1 MTTAGEG
8 LPAPPQPLLDQPSL
22 QDQAAGRPSSFW
34 VRFDNVL
41 DALSDRLN
49 PILVKESRQAM
60 KSRQFTITF
69 TLLLI
74 VGWVY
79 TILFI
84 LVNLPGV
91 FYSPLGTVMLFGY
104 YLILA
109 VPLLIVVPYGAFR
122 SLASELEDGTFEL
135 LSITALD
142 SRQIVLGKLGSSVL
156 QMLVYYS
163 ALAPC
168 IAFTY
173 LLRGIDVM
181 TIFAILLYTFYATL
195 LLSVMA
201 LTLATV
207 TRSRQWQVLL
217 SVLLVVALVLFS
229 FFWGMTMSSVLA
241 TAAMMPY
248 DEPAYW
254 MANVAGFTF
263 ETALV
268 VLFILIAAGQITF
281 ASENRS
287 TSIRILLLVI
297 QSLIVGWTCY
307 LFLLAEEEEVLII
320 GSLWLGVFWA
330 VAGAFL
336 IGETAQLSP
345 RARRELPQSLL
356 GRMAFTWFNP
366 GSGTGYMFTMLNVLG
381 GMGTLALVGLFHYTF
396 TTGARGITS
405 LDYWTSWWMA
415 VVSYLAFYLGLARLF
430 GVLLRWGKVG
440 GGMLSV
446 FVFYLMLVV
455 MGALLPFSLQGLMQW
470 MFNWGF
476 STFEYSPLQLSNW
489 CWTLVEIANNH
500 AAASDGTVWLLVF
513 FASVVFLANFI
524 LAVKE
529 VEQVR
534 QAAPDRVLQD
544 ELELHPPVK
553 PVKRNPWDEL
563 SPLDRQQVLGN
574 ADVIE
579 RSITYPK
586 SSVSRLRGAGF
597 GCLYALLAWVLV
609 GIAASLFIPFF
620 VSNQTHEALGATM
633 SMIGMVAAIPVGI
646 YGFFKHQYLR
656 KAD

>member
-1 MTTAGEG
+1 MTTASDALQPP
-8 LPAPPQPLLDQPSL
+8 LPPNPAGNPPTAVSASAVP
-22 QDQAAGRPSSFW
+22 AAGVFW
-34 VRFDNVL
+34 QRFDEML
-41 DALSDRLN
+41 DGLSDRLN

-69 TLLLI
+69 TLLLV

-79 TILFI
+79 TILFV

-91 FYSPLGTVMLFGY
+91 FYSPLGSVMLFGY

-135 LSITALD
+135 LSITALN
-142 SRQIVLGKLGSSVL
+142 SRQIILGKLGSSVL

-173 LLRGIDVM
+173 LLRGVDVM
-181 TIFAILLYTFYATL
+181 TIFVILLYTFYATL
-195 LLSVMA
+195 MLSTIS

-217 SVLLVVALVLFS
+217 SVLLVVALVLFA
-229 FFWGMTMSSVLA
+229 FFWGMTMSSILGM
-241 TAAMMPY
+241 AALMPY
-248 DEPAYW
+248 DEPAWW

-263 ETALV
+263 EVALV
-268 VLFILIAAGQITF
+268 ILFILIAAGQITF

-287 TSIRILLLVI
+287 TSIRIMLGVL
-297 QSLIVGWTCY
+297 QALIVGWTAY
-307 LFLLAEEEEVLII
+307 TFLYSEEEEVLMI
-320 GSLWLGVFWA
+320 GSLWLGAFWA

-366 GSGTGYMFTMLNVLG
+366 GSGTGYVFTILHLLG
-381 GMGTLALVGLFHYTF
+381 GMGTLAMLGMAHTSL
-396 TTGARGITS
+396 TTGARGLTQ
-405 LDYWTSWWMA
+405 LDSWTACWLA
-415 VVSYLAFYLGLARLF
+415 IVSYLAIYLGTARLF
-430 GVLLRWGKVG
+430 GVLLRWGRVG

-446 FVFYLMLVV
+446 FVAYLLLVV

-470 MFNWGF
+470 LFSYGF

-489 CWTLVEIANNH
+489 CWTLIEIGNNRP
-500 AAASDGTVWLLVF
+500 AATDGTVWLLVF
-513 FASVVFLANFI
+513 FAAFVFLLNFVF
-524 LAVKE
+524 ATKE
-529 VEQVR
+529 VEQTR
-534 QAAPDRVLQD
+534 LAAPNRVLQD
-544 ELELHPPVK
+544 ELELHPPEAKV
-553 PVKRNPWDEL
+553 VKRGPWDEPPPPDPNAPA
-563 SPLDRQQVLGN
+563 SP
-574 ADVIE
+574 
-579 RSITYPK
+579 
-586 SSVSRLRGAGF
+586 
-597 GCLYALLAWVLV
+597 
-609 GIAASLFIPFF
+609 
-620 VSNQTHEALGATM
+620 
-633 SMIGMVAAIPVGI
+633 
-646 YGFFKHQYLR
+646 FKPT
-656 KAD
+656 A